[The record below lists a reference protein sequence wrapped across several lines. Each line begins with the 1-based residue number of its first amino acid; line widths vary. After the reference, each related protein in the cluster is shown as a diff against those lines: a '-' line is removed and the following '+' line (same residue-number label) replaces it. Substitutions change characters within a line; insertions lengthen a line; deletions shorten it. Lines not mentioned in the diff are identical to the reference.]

1 MYTICWTTEKNDR
14 KDLSESHKE
23 VEALLVREGLEN
35 PGDVL
40 VFGPDAK
47 GCLLSTAW

>member
-23 VEALLVREGLEN
+23 VEALLVREGLEAIAAA
-35 PGDVL
+35 
-40 VFGPDAK
+40 F
-47 GCLLSTAW
+47 S

>member
-14 KDLSESHKE
+14 KDLSESRKE

-40 VFGPDAK
+40 VFGPDAER
-47 GCLLSTAW
+47 CLLSTAC